1 VVAEEI
7 RKLADTSK
15 NAVNT
20 INDNLVAF
28 TGEVNSLVGQVNKQF
43 EQLDTGN
50 RMLSGVL
57 DGNRE
62 STGRIATVTDAIS
75 VLIGKLS
82 DETRRLATVY
92 ENIHSLAAIAQ
103 ENSASSQEMSANVT
117 EYAER
122 IKELIA
128 NVDQMEELTDNY
140 QRELRKY
147 RV

>member
-1 VVAEEI
+1 M
-7 RKLADTSK
+7 
-15 NAVNT
+15 
-20 INDNLVAF
+20 
-28 TGEVNSLVGQVNKQF
+28 GQVNKQF